1 MKLSIVT
8 VLIISVCLAGFALA
22 DEPVGGAVR
31 SGDALGLV
39 YEGSRDFVEGW
50 NVDQPFHGG
59 WTYAAPCHGPEYV
72 AGTTYTLERIE
83 VMAGEIT
90 GTVTIEIRA
99 DDGSGCPTGEVL
111 TSGSFEQVTELGWQ
125 GCDMEPPVLI
135 DGGVTYYMMLMPVVD
150 SPASF
155 AAEGVIIPHCWSWD
169 CSVWEGP
176 SESFYWMAK
185 FFGSPPVAD
194 ENTSWTRVKA
204 LYR

>member
-1 MKLSIVT
+1 MRLAIMIV
-8 VLIISVCLAGFALA
+8 LMMSFCLAGFALA
-22 DEPVGGAVR
+22 DDPVGGAVR

-50 NVDQPFHGG
+50 NVDQAHADN
-59 WTYAAPCHGPEYV
+59 WTYAAPCMGPEWV
-72 AGTTYTLERIE
+72 ASTTYTLERIE
-83 VMAGEIT
+83 LMAGGLT

-111 TSGSFEQVTELGWQ
+111 SSGSFEQAAELGWQ
-125 GCDMEPPVLI
+125 GCDMEPVVLN
-135 DGGVTYYMMLMPVVD
+135 GGMVYHMLLMPVVD
-150 SPASF
+150 SVCSF
-155 AAEGVIIPHCWSWD
+155 AIEGVFIPHCWSWD

-176 SESFYWMAK
+176 SESFNWMAK